1 MEAASVA
8 VVVRVKPE
16 MVEVGAH
23 GRSEQELAE
32 VNPQFRL
39 QL

>member
-1 MEAASVA
+1 MEA

-16 MVEVGAH
+16 VVEVGAH
-23 GRSEQELAE
+23 GRNQQQQQAE
-32 VNPQFRL
+32 VNPEFRL

>member
-1 MEAASVA
+1 MEA

-16 MVEVGAH
+16 VVEVGAH
-23 GRSEQELAE
+23 RRSHEQQAE